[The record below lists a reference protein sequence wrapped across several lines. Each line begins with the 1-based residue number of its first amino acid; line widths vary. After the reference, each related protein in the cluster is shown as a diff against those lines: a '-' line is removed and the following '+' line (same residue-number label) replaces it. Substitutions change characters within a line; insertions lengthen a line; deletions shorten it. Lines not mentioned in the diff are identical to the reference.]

1 MSNNILRFIGGLL
14 LLSGVF
20 GLGYCVWEFAR
31 DNELKISAVA
41 EEGTNGITAIVTL
54 VNRSPRE
61 VRVLGNVGQCGE
73 GGCIL
78 PLAGSDLSDLLPVE
92 SGKSVT
98 LRLPTRQTPGKEFR
112 GTTLLYVDDGTRL
125 RNVVVWIRR
134 EGGVLTAGVEPE
146 QDATADPGT

>member
-134 EGGVLTAGVEPE
+134 EGGVLTAGVEPD
-146 QDATADPGT
+146 QDATAEPGT